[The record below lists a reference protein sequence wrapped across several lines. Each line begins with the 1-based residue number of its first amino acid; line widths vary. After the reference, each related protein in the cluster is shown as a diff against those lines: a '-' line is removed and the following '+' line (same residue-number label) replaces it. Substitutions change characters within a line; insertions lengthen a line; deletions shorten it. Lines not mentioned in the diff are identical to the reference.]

1 MERRSPIADP
11 FAILFVPTEEHREA
25 LLHRGPC
32 GARPPMAQINSLLVG
47 DKWVPIWVEVTY
59 EYRPGFALVLAWED
73 KSVLEGLERLH
84 HHATEF
90 SLAEK
95 CRWKWNLKAP
105 SDWMV
110 PDQVFEVV
118 QVARLAEEMGL
129 GTVVCLDAEGK
140 EISDG

>member
-1 MERRSPIADP
+1 MADP
-11 FAILFVPTEEHREA
+11 SAVLLVPTEKHRGA
-25 LLHRGPC
+25 LLQEGPC
-32 GARPPMAQINSLLVG
+32 GARPPVVVWWTCTDHPLWRYDPSWSYAERTPSGIFL
-47 DKWVPIWVEVTY
+47 K
-59 EYRPGFALVLAWED
+59 RALVLAWED